1 VPRRRARPLDGAAA
15 ASDSESR
22 ALPAPCGRMPADS
35 SLRADVPAATTSTCV
50 DSEATRDGAAHR
62 RAHEARRARFEMRHF
77 GAILRY
83 LDEALGSYAA
93 LLLGV
98 GTGLGSAA
106 LRIR

>member
-1 VPRRRARPLDGAAA
+1 
-15 ASDSESR
+15 
-22 ALPAPCGRMPADS
+22 
-35 SLRADVPAATTSTCV
+35 
-50 DSEATRDGAAHR
+50 
-62 RAHEARRARFEMRHF
+62 MRHF